1 MVNSSSWIVNSYPAT
16 ESLPS
21 PATTTSSDDINKRN
35 CTESGWQPTLAP
47 SYQSPSF
54 LPVTEHPIYD
64 YSMSDSRAYSLSSD
78 FSMFSTSGL
87 PTPALSPPQVQYLAP
102 MLLETQSFMQPSTL
116 PSQGRSP
123 YYSVMPT
130 IPTQQQPSSSSRNN
144 TSSSNFVPDDD
155 EMVCIKLLGHLKRQS
170 LNHRASMSLNAVHN
184 LVNNTNAAIRRI
196 LNQPSTSDN
205 QSCHLLLS
213 NISIHL
219 VDLCEIAARLEQQHQ
234 HHPQPQRQSSTSPQ
248 PHYLTVQSRSQSAP
262 DLMEG
267 MTRDTTVDHDFVASN
282 LHTVN
287 PAQLH
292 HHQQLYQHQQPT
304 NSASAT
310 GDASFSGETII
321 VIEDSLD
328 TCRAIASLLRRRPIS
343 GFQATGR
350 QESLHVSLDMRLVG
364 YLAALTGENV

>member
-1 MVNSSSWIVNSYPAT
+1 MRRLTSTQVRCDSNKSGCSRCVDKRLSCQFSESRVGKVVGKRRKRPTDDSIGMVNSSSWIVNSYPAT

-102 MLLETQSFMQPSTL
+102 MLLETQSFLQPSTL

-170 LNHRASMSLNAVHN
+170 LNNRASMSLNAVHN

-213 NISIHL
+213 NISIPPCRPL
-219 VDLCEIAARLEQQHQ
+219 RDRRSSGTTTPTPPAATETKFDI
-234 HHPQPQRQSSTSPQ
+234 TS
-248 PHYLTVQSRSQSAP
+248 
-262 DLMEG
+262 
-267 MTRDTTVDHDFVASN
+267 
-282 LHTVN
+282 
-287 PAQLH
+287 
-292 HHQQLYQHQQPT
+292 
-304 NSASAT
+304 
-310 GDASFSGETII
+310 
-321 VIEDSLD
+321 
-328 TCRAIASLLRRRPIS
+328 ASLLDRSIPITVRARPH
-343 GFQATGR
+343 GR
-350 QESLHVSLDMRLVG
+350 HDSRYHCRP
-364 YLAALTGENV
+364 